1 MEIGSRL
8 YSVYQCSHCHYAET
22 AGRDISDAWTRCEHC
37 GARTVALERT
47 ELIDG
52 GRYERRHYRCRNC
65 GHDSHS
71 DHRRQ
76 SDNDE
81 LLRGMLL
88 GALLNSGRIE
98 AAGVVV
104 ASAEAADLAEVASV
118 EAPRVVVVP
127 PVAGSLS
134 SIPLRYELALRLAVS
149 RRG

>member
-1 MEIGSRL
+1 MAPLASAEGWRYLTPAEQKEMEIGSRL

-88 GALLNSGRIE
+88 GALLNSGRNR
-98 AAGVVV
+98 GGWGGGGFGGGGFGG
-104 ASAEAADLAEVASV
+104 
-118 EAPRVVVVP
+118 
-127 PVAGSLS
+127 GSFGGGS
-134 SIPLRYELALRLAVS
+134 SGGGGAT
-149 RRG
+149 GGW